1 MVECR
6 IRGKFRTK
14 GLRTTNPVAVGDVVE
29 FDVDAETG
37 KGLIHSIDDRRN
49 YIIRKSINLSKEAQI
64 MAANIDQAIL
74 VVTLVSPRTF
84 TQFIDRFLASAEAY
98 NIPSVLVF
106 NKIDL

>member
-1 MVECR
+1 
-6 IRGKFRTK
+6 
-14 GLRTTNPVAVGDVVE
+14 
-29 FDVDAETG
+29 
-37 KGLIHSIDDRRN
+37 
-49 YIIRKSINLSKEAQI
+49 

-106 NKIDL
+106 NKIDLYNEQQTAEMDELIAVYEKIGYECVKTSTVQNIGIDRIEELTRGKLSLLAGRSIFIG